1 MIKQSEN
8 CGAMGN
14 FAPINRR
21 AQCTITGSGKAAY
34 RDKSLSHSDLTNLKR
49 PSCLRPH
56 GSVHPSFRRY
66 GRK

>member
-34 RDKSLSHSDLTNLKR
+34 RDKKPLTLRLNQFKANVLSQAAR
-49 PSCLRPH
+49 IRAP
-56 GSVHPSFRRY
+56 VV
-66 GRK
+66 